1 MLHKLDKIISVK
13 IPLQKKSLLLKQ
25 SVKITSQT
33 VLITAITFA
42 LTEITFRIYH
52 RLNPSF
58 MFYDTSYNRWRG
70 KPHAEDYTF
79 QLNSSGFK
87 DLEFS
92 TKKDKNTFR
101 IVSLGD
107 SFSYGVVPYEYNYLT
122 VLEDNLNKSKLDKPS
137 DSNPKK
143 INKIEVYNMGIIGT
157 GPKDYLSLLVNE
169 GLSYK
174 PDLITVGFYLGN
186 DFIDNRITAKE
197 RKMLKYNDSYVITF
211 FQGLMKIHGNFKG
224 HVHFKRD
231 AQYAD
236 QEATFG
242 DANYLQMLR
251 EKSMIFIKN
260 PVDPTFFQ
268 QAFHDAL
275 SDLIKIK
282 EVADYQKI
290 PLVVI
295 IIPDEVQVNQ
305 RWQQAVVNDYHVTPD
320 TFDFTLPN
328 KLLTEELTK
337 NNIAYVD
344 LTENFRESEAKM
356 PLYKP
361 NDTHWNIAGNKLAA
375 DTISEYLYKNFLY
388 SP

>member
-1 MLHKLDKIISVK
+1 MLNKLDKIISLK
-13 IPLQKKSLLLKQ
+13 LPMQKKSLLLKQ
-25 SVKITSQT
+25 GLRIAGQT
-33 VLITAITFA
+33 VLITAITFT

-70 KPHAEDYTF
+70 KPHADDYTF

-92 TKKDKNTFR
+92 RKKDKNTFR

-122 VLEDNLNKSKLDKPS
+122 VLEENLNQSHQS
-137 DSNPKK
+137 DNSSKK

-157 GPKDYLSLLVNE
+157 GPKDYLSILVNE
-169 GLSYK
+169 SLAFK
-174 PDLITVGFYLGN
+174 PNLIMVGFYLGN

-197 RKMLKYNDSYVITF
+197 RKILKDNESYVVTF
-211 FQGLMKIHGNFKG
+211 LQGLMKIHSNFKG
-224 HVHFKRD
+224 HVHFKKD

-236 QEATFG
+236 QQATFG
-242 DANYLQMLR
+242 DGNYLQMLR

-268 QAFHDAL
+268 QAFDDAL
-275 SDLIKIK
+275 ADLIKIK
-282 EVADYQKI
+282 EVAEYHKI
-290 PLVVI
+290 PLLVVL
-295 IIPDEVQVNQ
+295 IPDEVQVNQ
-305 RWQQAVVNDYHVTPD
+305 RWQQAVINDYHVTPD
-320 TFDFTLPN
+320 TFDFQLPN
-328 KLLTEELTK
+328 KLLAKALTK
-337 NNIAYVD
+337 NNIAYLD
-344 LTENFRESEAKM
+344 LTEKFIEVGQNKY
-356 PLYKP
+356 LYKP
-361 NDTHWNIAGNKLAA
+361 NDTHWNIAGNQLAA
-375 DTISEYLYKNFLY
+375 DTISEYLSKNFLH

>member
-1 MLHKLDKIISVK
+1 MLDKLDKIISIK
-13 IPLQKKSLLLKQ
+13 IPIQKKSLLLKQ
-25 SVKITSQT
+25 SLRIAGQT
-33 VLITAITFA
+33 ALITAITFV

-122 VLEDNLNKSKLDKPS
+122 VLENNLNESQSDKQ
-137 DSNPKK
+137 SNNSVRK
-143 INKIEVYNMGIIGT
+143 INKVEVYNMGIIGT

-174 PDLITVGFYLGN
+174 PDLITLGLYLGN
-186 DFIDNRITAKE
+186 DFIDNKITAQE
-197 RKMLKYNDSYVITF
+197 RKILKDNDSYVITF
-211 FQGLMKIHGNFKG
+211 LQGLIKIHGNFKG
-224 HVHFKRD
+224 HVHFKKD
-231 AQYAD
+231 AKYAD

-242 DANYLQMLR
+242 DGTYLKMLR
-251 EKSMIFIKN
+251 EKSMIFIKK
-260 PVDPTFFQ
+260 PVDASFFQ
-268 QAFHDAL
+268 RAFDDAL

-282 EVADYQKI
+282 EIADYQKI
-290 PLVVI
+290 PLVII
-295 IIPDEVQVNQ
+295 IIPDEMQVNQ
-305 RWQQAVVNDYHVTPD
+305 RWQKAVVNDYHVSPD
-320 TFDFTLPN
+320 TFDFQLPN
-328 KLLTEELTK
+328 KILAKQLTK
-337 NNIAYVD
+337 NNIAYLD
-344 LTENFRESEAKM
+344 LTDKFKEKGVQMF
-356 PLYKP
+356 LYKP

-375 DTISEYLYKNFLY
+375 DTISEYLYKNFLD
-388 SP
+388 PL

>member
-1 MLHKLDKIISVK
+1 MLQKLDKIISAK
-13 IPLQKKSLLLKQ
+13 IPVQKKSLMLKQ
-25 SVKITSQT
+25 GLRIAGQT
-33 VLITAITFA
+33 ALITAITFA

-70 KPHAEDYTF
+70 KPQAEDYNF
-79 QLNSSGFK
+79 QLNSDGFK
-87 DLEFS
+87 DVEFS
-92 TKKDKNTFR
+92 TKKAKNTFR

-122 VLEDNLNKSKLDKPS
+122 VLENNLNKNNQANNS
-137 DSNPKK
+137 PKN
-143 INKIEVYNMGIIGT
+143 INNIEVYNMGIIGT

-197 RKMLKYNDSYVITF
+197 RKILKDNDSYVITF

-224 HVHFKRD
+224 HIHFKKD
-231 AQYAD
+231 AQYQD
-236 QEATFG
+236 QAATFG
-242 DANYLQMLR
+242 DGTYLQMLR

-260 PVDPTFFQ
+260 PADPSFFQ
-268 QAFHDAL
+268 QAFQDAL
-275 SDLIKIK
+275 SDLIKMK

-290 PLVVI
+290 PLVVV
-295 IIPDEVQVNQ
+295 IIPDEMQVNQ
-305 RWQQAVVNDYHVTPD
+305 RWQKAVVDDYHVSPD
-320 TFDFTLPN
+320 TFDFQLPN
-328 KLLTEELTK
+328 KLLAKELTK
-337 NNIAYVD
+337 NNIAHLD
-344 LTENFRESEAKM
+344 LTDNFMKVAVKT

-361 NDTHWNIAGNKLAA
+361 NDTHWNITGNQLAA
-375 DTISEYLYKNFLY
+375 DTINEYLYKKFFN

>member
-1 MLHKLDKIISVK
+1 MLQKLDKIISLK
-13 IPLQKKSLLLKQ
+13 IPVPKKSLLLKQ
-25 SVKITSQT
+25 SLRIAGQT

-79 QLNSSGFK
+79 QLNSDGFK

-92 TKKDKNTFR
+92 TKKDKNTLR

-107 SFSYGVVPYEYNYLT
+107 SFSYGIVPYEYNYLT
-122 VLEDNLNKSKLDKPS
+122 VLENNLNQ
-137 DSNPKK
+137 SNQNNNSPEK

-186 DFIDNRITAKE
+186 DFIDNKITAKE
-197 RKMLKYNDSYVITF
+197 RKILKDNDSYVITF
-211 FQGLMKIHGNFKG
+211 LKGLKKIHGNFKG
-224 HVHFKRD
+224 HVHFKKD
-231 AQYAD
+231 AEYAD
-236 QEATFG
+236 QQATFADG
-242 DANYLQMLR
+242 TYLQMLR
-251 EKSMIFIKN
+251 EKSMIFVGN

-268 QAFHDAL
+268 QAFDDAL
-275 SDLIKIK
+275 ADLIKIK

-295 IIPDEVQVNQ
+295 IIPDEIQVNQ
-305 RWQQAVVNDYHVTPD
+305 RWQQAVVNDYHVEPN
-320 TFDFTLPN
+320 TFDFQLPN
-328 KLLTEELTK
+328 KLLAEALTK
-337 NNIAYVD
+337 NNIAYLD
-344 LTENFRESEAKM
+344 LTENFIKTEVKN

-375 DTISEYLYKNFLY
+375 DTISEYLSKKFFN

>member
-1 MLHKLDKIISVK
+1 MLQKLDKIISLK
-13 IPLQKKSLLLKQ
+13 IPVQKKSLLLKQ
-25 SVKITSQT
+25 GLRIAGQT
-33 VLITAITFA
+33 ALITAITFA

-79 QLNSSGFK
+79 HLNSSGFK

-122 VLEDNLNKSKLDKPS
+122 VLEENLNQSHQS
-137 DSNPKK
+137 DNSSKK

-157 GPKDYLSLLVNE
+157 GPKDYLSILVNE
-169 GLSYK
+169 SLAFK
-174 PDLITVGFYLGN
+174 PNLIMVGFYLGN

-197 RKMLKYNDSYVITF
+197 RKVLKEKDSYVITF
-211 FQGLMKIHGNFKG
+211 MKGLQKIHGNFKG
-224 HVHFKRD
+224 HIHFKKD

-236 QEATFG
+236 EQATFG
-242 DANYLQMLR
+242 DGTYLQMLR
-251 EKSMIFIKN
+251 EKSMIFIRN

-268 QAFHDAL
+268 QAFDDAL
-275 SDLIKIK
+275 ADLIKIK

-295 IIPDEVQVNQ
+295 IIPDEIQVNQ
-305 RWQQAVVNDYHVTPD
+305 RWQQAVVKDYHVEPN
-320 TFDFTLPN
+320 TFDFQLPN
-328 KLLTEELTK
+328 KRLAEALTK
-337 NNIAYVD
+337 NNIAYLD
-344 LTENFRESEAKM
+344 LTEKFIEVGQNKY
-356 PLYKP
+356 LYKP
-361 NDTHWNIAGNKLAA
+361 NDTHWNIAGNQLAA
-375 DTISEYLYKNFLY
+375 DTISEYLSKNFLH

>member
-1 MLHKLDKIISVK
+1 MLQKLDKIISLK
-13 IPLQKKSLLLKQ
+13 IPVQKKSLLLKQ
-25 SVKITSQT
+25 GLRIAGQT
-33 VLITAITFA
+33 ALITAITFA

-92 TKKDKNTFR
+92 TKKDKNTLR

-122 VLEDNLNKSKLDKPS
+122 VLEDNLNQFNQLDNS
-137 DSNPKK
+137 PKK

-197 RKMLKYNDSYVITF
+197 RKVLKNNDSYVVTF
-211 FQGLMKIHGNFKG
+211 LQGLIKIHGNFKG
-224 HVHFKRD
+224 HIHFKKD
-231 AQYAD
+231 SQYAD
-236 QEATFG
+236 QEATFADG
-242 DANYLQMLR
+242 TYLEMLR

-260 PVDPTFFQ
+260 PVDPSFFQ

-282 EVADYQKI
+282 EVANYQKI

-295 IIPDEVQVNQ
+295 IIPDEIQVNQ
-305 RWQQAVVNDYHVTPD
+305 RWQQAVINDYNVESN
-320 TFDFTLPN
+320 TFDFQLPN
-328 KLLTEELTK
+328 KLLAEALTK
-337 NNIAYVD
+337 NNIDYVD
-344 LTENFRESEAKM
+344 LTDDFKETQVKM
-356 PLYKP
+356 PLYKL

-375 DTISEYLYKNFLY
+375 DIITEYLSKKFFN